1 MAYVWRLDLKKNLC
15 LWVISVIIIS
25 GWAEPI
31 TFFYVR
37 GISFMAFE
45 DKDLVCKD
53 CGATFIFT
61 VGEQEFYAEKGFEN
75 EPQRCREC
83 RNIRKTNR
91 NSQEGRSREMFTVVC
106 ADCGV
111 ETQVPFQ
118 PTSDRPVYCR
128 ECYQHHRPA
137 REQY

>member
-1 MAYVWRLDLKKNLC
+1 
-15 LWVISVIIIS
+15 
-25 GWAEPI
+25 
-31 TFFYVR
+31 
-37 GISFMAFE
+37 MAFE

-83 RNIRKTNR
+83 RNIRKANR
-91 NSQEGRSREMFTVVC
+91 NSQEGRTREMFNVIC

-118 PTSDRPVYCR
+118 PNS
-128 ECYQHHRPA
+128 
-137 REQY
+137 

>member
-1 MAYVWRLDLKKNLC
+1 
-15 LWVISVIIIS
+15 
-25 GWAEPI
+25 
-31 TFFYVR
+31 
-37 GISFMAFE
+37 MAFE

-61 VGEQEFYAEKGFEN
+61 IGEQEFYAEKGFEN

-83 RNIRKTNR
+83 RNVRKTNR
-91 NSQEGRSREMFTVVC
+91 NAQEGRTREMFTVVC

>member
-1 MAYVWRLDLKKNLC
+1 
-15 LWVISVIIIS
+15 
-25 GWAEPI
+25 
-31 TFFYVR
+31 
-37 GISFMAFE
+37 MAFE

-61 VGEQEFYAEKGFEN
+61 IGEQEFYAEKGFEN

-83 RNIRKTNR
+83 RNIRKASR
-91 NSQEGRSREMFTVVC
+91 NSQEGRSREMFTVVR

>member
-1 MAYVWRLDLKKNLC
+1 MGCVWPLALKKDLC
-15 LWVISVIIIS
+15 LKIISDIITS
-25 GWAEPI
+25 GWAQPI

-37 GISFMAFE
+37 GIPFMAFE

-61 VGEQEFYAEKGFEN
+61 IGEQEFYAEKGFEN

-83 RNIRKTNR
+83 RNVRKTNR

>member
-1 MAYVWRLDLKKNLC
+1 
-15 LWVISVIIIS
+15 
-25 GWAEPI
+25 
-31 TFFYVR
+31 
-37 GISFMAFE
+37 MAFE
-45 DKDLVCKD
+45 DRELVCKD

-61 VGEQEFYAEKGFEN
+61 AGEQEFYAEKGFEN
-75 EPQRCREC
+75 EPLRCRDC
-83 RNIRKTNR
+83 RNARKANR
-91 NSQEGRSREMFTVVC
+91 NSGEHRTREMFTVVC

-137 REQY
+137 RD

>member
-1 MAYVWRLDLKKNLC
+1 
-15 LWVISVIIIS
+15 
-25 GWAEPI
+25 
-31 TFFYVR
+31 
-37 GISFMAFE
+37 MAFE

-61 VGEQEFYAEKGFEN
+61 IGEQEFYAEKGFEN

>member
-1 MAYVWRLDLKKNLC
+1 
-15 LWVISVIIIS
+15 
-25 GWAEPI
+25 
-31 TFFYVR
+31 
-37 GISFMAFE
+37 MAFE

-61 VGEQEFYAEKGFEN
+61 IGEQEFYAEKGFEN

-83 RNIRKTNR
+83 RNVRKTNR
-91 NSQEGRSREMFTVVC
+91 NSQEGRTREMFTVVC

>member
-1 MAYVWRLDLKKNLC
+1 MPSTGAEFRQYMGCVWQLARRKNLC
-15 LWVISVIIIS
+15 LWVIRAIMIS
-25 GWAEPI
+25 GWAQPI

-61 VGEQEFYAEKGFEN
+61 IGEQEFYAEKGFEN

-83 RNIRKTNR
+83 RTYAKQTVIPK
-91 NSQEGRSREMFTVVC
+91 REELAKC
-106 ADCGV
+106 LL
-111 ETQVPFQ
+111 
-118 PTSDRPVYCR
+118 
-128 ECYQHHRPA
+128 
-137 REQY
+137 

>member
-1 MAYVWRLDLKKNLC
+1 
-15 LWVISVIIIS
+15 
-25 GWAEPI
+25 
-31 TFFYVR
+31 
-37 GISFMAFE
+37 MAFE

-53 CGATFIFT
+53 CGVTFIFT
-61 VGEQEFYAEKGFEN
+61 AGEQEFYAEKGFEN

-83 RNIRKTNR
+83 RNIRKANR
-91 NSQEGRSREMFTVVC
+91 NSQEGRSREMFTVIC

-137 REQY
+137 RDQY